1 MPMHYFD
8 SSAVHGA
15 AYDPETRTLFL
26 QFGGGE
32 KIYEY
37 PNVPEHIFE
46 GLLTADSKGQYYNSY
61 IRDQF
66 IPYD

>member
-1 MPMHYFD
+1 MHYFD

-15 AYDPETRTLFL
+15 DYDPETRTLFL
-26 QFGGGE
+26 QFASGE
-32 KIYEY
+32 KTYEY

-46 GLLTADSKGQYYNSY
+46 GLLTADSKGRYYASY

>member
-1 MPMHYFD
+1 MARLMTRKHKRSFCGSP
-8 SSAVHGA
+8 A
-15 AYDPETRTLFL
+15 AKT
-26 QFGGGE
+26 
-32 KIYEY
+32 YEY

-46 GLLTADSKGQYYNSY
+46 GLLTADSKGRYYASY

>member
-1 MPMHYFD
+1 MHYFD
-8 SSAVHGA
+8 SSAIHGA
-15 AYDPETRTLFL
+15 AYDPETQTLFL
-26 QFGGGE
+26 QFASGE
-32 KIYEY
+32 KTYEY

-46 GLLTADSKGQYYNSY
+46 GLLTADSKGRYYASY